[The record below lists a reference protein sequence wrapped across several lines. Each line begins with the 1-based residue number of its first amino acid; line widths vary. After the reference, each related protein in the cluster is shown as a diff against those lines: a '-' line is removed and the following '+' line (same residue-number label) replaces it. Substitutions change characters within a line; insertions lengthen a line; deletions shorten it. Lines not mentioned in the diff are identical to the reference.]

1 LAAQMTDG
9 RAKLFVLS
17 QGLRFKRLHSEL
29 FASGEY
35 LPLAASGARRAHL
48 LCFCRRLPE
57 ALAVVIV
64 PRLVTAMIE
73 SGGISANLRNTF
85 IHLPVS
91 CAGANL
97 RDVFTGRS
105 LRPEERDGEVM
116 ISAGEALRDFPVAL
130 LESSA
135 ND

>member
-1 LAAQMTDG
+1 MGTIWRCCGRTHTRIRWRPPGTEWRYSLSRTAWTETDPT
-9 RAKLFVLS
+9 L
-17 QGLRFKRLHSEL
+17 
-29 FASGEY
+29 
-35 LPLAASGARRAHL
+35 GARRAHL
-48 LCFCRRLPE
+48 LCFCRRLRE
-57 ALAVVIV
+57 AVVVVVV
-64 PRLVTAMIE
+64 PRLVAAMIE
-73 SGGISANLRNTF
+73 SSGISANLRNTF
-85 IHLPVS
+85 IHLPAS